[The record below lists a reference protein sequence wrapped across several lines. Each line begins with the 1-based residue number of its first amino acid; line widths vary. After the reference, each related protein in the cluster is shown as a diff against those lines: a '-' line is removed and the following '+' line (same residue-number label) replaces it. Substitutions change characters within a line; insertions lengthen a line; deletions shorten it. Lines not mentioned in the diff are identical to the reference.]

1 MPIPPGY
8 AGVILAILIWGS
20 VSIFVRLAD
29 QPAPVI
35 VLVRVMTAFLALML
49 YLRLRGQGI
58 HLGNH
63 RRLAVL
69 SGIALCLTW
78 LFFFKAVQTTTIG
91 NAALTYF
98 LSPVFAILWAYFLLD
113 ERLERRSLL
122 ALGVSGG
129 GIGLILSGYELSLA
143 SADFVGIL
151 YCLAAALCYSLAVV
165 MAKKLSAIDPVQLA
179 AAQMAVAALIFLPVV
194 AADPLHHPFTAVS
207 SLAMLFMGLIHSALA
222 LVLYYG
228 GLRQVKVQHASILA
242 YMEPVSAPFYAFLIF
257 HEVPSL
263 LTLAGGCLIFVAGL
277 LTVRSGRPATES
289 RQGPPR

>member
-1 MPIPPGY
+1 MSD
-8 AGVILAILIWGS
+8 V
-20 VSIFVRLAD
+20 
-29 QPAPVI
+29 
-35 VLVRVMTAFLALML
+35 
-49 YLRLRGQGI
+49 
-58 HLGNH
+58 
-63 RRLAVL
+63 AV
-69 SGIALCLTW
+69 
-78 LFFFKAVQTTTIG
+78 FFKAVQATTIG

-98 LSPVFAILWAYFLLD
+98 LSPVFAILWAYFLLG

-151 YCLAAALCYSLAVV
+151 YCLAAALCYSLSVV
-165 MAKKLSAIDPVQLA
+165 MAKKLSTIDPVQLA

-194 AADPLHHPFTAVS
+194 AADHLHHPFTAVS
-207 SLAMLFMGLIHSALA
+207 ALAMLFMGLIHSALA

-277 LTVRSGRPATES
+277 LTIRSGRPATES